1 MENKTK
7 ESNKATL
14 NVLIVD
20 DSRFFRRRVTEML
33 TVDPSIKVIGEAA
46 DGAEAVDLAFRLKPD
61 VITMDV
67 EMPVMDGITATRRI
81 LAINYIP
88 ILMFSSLTNEGAKY
102 TFESLEAGAVDYLPK
117 KFEEF
122 ANNLQEAGTK
132 LCEKIRVVAA
142 AKRKSPVVAKVEPA
156 KTPVTPSRPKPVSK
170 PVVSFHQANRTAP
183 PAKLHE
189 EPVIKKG
196 ATKIVAIGTSTG
208 GPVAL
213 QKLLTSLPADFS
225 AALLLVQHMPSSFTG
240 PFADRL
246 NAMSKISVREA
257 RDGDEI
263 KPGLALLAPGGQQM
277 QVKKSGDR
285 AFVHIFP
292 AAPGQNYKPCID
304 ITFNSLAKNDIGK
317 TLAIILTGMG
327 SDGCEGVINLKA
339 RGAQV
344 WVQDEE
350 TCVVYGMP
358 ASVVESGAADYVLSI
373 DEIATYLAEKV

>member
-1 MENKTK
+1 M
-7 ESNKATL
+7 TL

-33 TVDPSIKVIGEAA
+33 SIDPSIKVIGEAA
-46 DGAEAVDLAFRLKPD
+46 NGEEAVDLAFRLKPD

-102 TFESLEAGAVDYLPK
+102 TFDSLEAGAVDYLPK

-122 ANNLQEAGTK
+122 ANNLQEAGSK
-132 LCEKIRVVAA
+132 LCEKIRCVAA
-142 AKRKSPVVAKVEPA
+142 AKRKPPTTSPSTSREGVSADKKPIS
-156 KTPVTPSRPKPVSK
+156 SRPAARPS
-170 PVVSFHQANRTAP
+170 STFHQANRTAP
-183 PAKLHE
+183 AAKQHE
-189 EPVIKKG
+189 EPAIKRG
-196 ATKIVAIGTSTG
+196 AIKIVAIGTSTG

-213 QKLLTSLPADFS
+213 QKLLTALPEDFS

-246 NAMSKISVREA
+246 NTMSKITVREA
-257 RDGDEI
+257 KDGDLI

-285 AFVHIFP
+285 AYVHIFP

-304 ITFNSLAKNDIGK
+304 ITFNSLAETPIGK

-327 SDGCEGVINLKA
+327 SDGCQGVLSLKNK
-339 RGAQV
+339 GAQV

-350 TCVVYGMP
+350 TSVVYGMP
-358 ASVVESGAADYVLSI
+358 ASVVEAGGADFIYSI
-373 DEIATYLAEKV
+373 DEIAKYLAEKV

>member
-1 MENKTK
+1 MTI
-7 ESNKATL
+7 

-33 TVDPSIKVIGEAA
+33 AVDPSIKVIGEAA

-67 EMPVMDGITATRRI
+67 EMPVMDGITATKRI
-81 LAINYIP
+81 LSINYIP

-132 LCEKIRVVAA
+132 LCEKIRAVAS
-142 AKRKSPVVAKVEPA
+142 AKRKMPSA
-156 KTPVTPSRPKPVSK
+156 PVTDSGSAGKIAPKPR
-170 PVVSFHQANRTAP
+170 PVTRSTTSFHQANRTAP
-183 PAKLHE
+183 AAKQHE
-189 EPVIKKG
+189 EPVLKKG
-196 ATKIVAIGTSTG
+196 VTKIVAIGTSTG

-213 QKLLTSLPADFS
+213 QRVLTALPADFP

-240 PFADRL
+240 PFAERL
-246 NAMSKISVREA
+246 NNMSKISVKEA
-257 RDGDEI
+257 QDGDLI
-263 KPGLALLAPGGQQM
+263 KPGHALLAPGGQQM
-277 QVKKSGDR
+277 QVKKSGEKSY
-285 AFVHIFP
+285 VHVYP

-304 ITFNSLAKNDIGK
+304 ITFNSLAETPIGK

-327 SDGCEGVINLKA
+327 SDGCAGVLNLKSK
-339 RGAQV
+339 GSQV

-350 TCVVYGMP
+350 TSVVYGMP
-358 ASVVESGAADYVLSI
+358 ASVVEAGVADYIYSI